1 MDTIIAIWNS
11 GGKGKSSTI
20 LALANLLLRKYP
32 NHIVIYSSKDI
43 SKLSIVFTLIIK
55 INGKTIALESQGDP
69 GTGLEKRLDKIVN
82 NYNPNLVFC
91 TCRTRGETV
100 YAVDNT
106 ANNFGYDTIW
116 TSTYQVTNNND
127 DSANQ
132 IKAEHLLD
140 LILQLGLLI

>member
-1 MDTIIAIWNS
+1 MNTIIAIWNS
-11 GGKGKSSTI
+11 GGKGKSSTV

-32 NHIVIYSSKDI
+32 NHIVIYASKDI
-43 SKLSIVFTLIIK
+43 SNLSIDFTLIIK
-55 INGKTIALESQGDP
+55 INEKTIALESQGDP

-82 NYNPNLVFC
+82 DYDPNLIFC

-100 YAVDNT
+100 YAIDKT

-116 TSTYQVTNNND
+116 TSTYQVSNND

>member
-1 MDTIIAIWNS
+1 MNTIIAICNS
-11 GGKGKSSTI
+11 GGKGKSSTV
-20 LALANLLLRKYP
+20 LDLANLLLRKYP
-32 NHIVIYSSKDI
+32 NHIIIYSSKDV
-43 SKLSIVFTLIIK
+43 SNLSIDFTLMIK
-55 INGKTIALESQGDP
+55 INEKTIALESQGDP

-82 NYNPNLVFC
+82 DYNPNLIFC

-106 ANNFGYDTIW
+106 ANNFDYDTIW
-116 TSTYQVTNNND
+116 TSTYQVTKNN